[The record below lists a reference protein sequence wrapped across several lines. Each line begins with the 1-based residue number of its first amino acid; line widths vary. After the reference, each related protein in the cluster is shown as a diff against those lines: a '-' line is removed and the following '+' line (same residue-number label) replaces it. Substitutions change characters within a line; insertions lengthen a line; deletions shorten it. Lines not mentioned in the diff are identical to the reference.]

1 MKKGPSLAGE
11 VEGIL
16 FEAHKARPRSTH
28 RVLEEILLRLAREI
42 DALKLAQPDRDLE
55 E

>member
-1 MKKGPSLAGE
+1 MKKGQSLAGE
-11 VEGIL
+11 IEGIL
-16 FEAHKARPRSTH
+16 FEAHQARPRSTH

-42 DALKLAQPDRDLE
+42 DTLKLAQPGRELE